1 MANVHLHIFIR
12 IITQIQGMILEKLAR
27 YQLWA
32 DEVVRGLVGGLTDE
46 EFSREVLPPFGSV
59 RSLCAHITIAIEFNL
74 KKHVGKEEFDPE
86 GLGEELHAAPKES
99 LLDMWREADLRLL
112 EFAESRSDETYVFPN
127 FLREGQITL
136 DQEDYLSQYILHTQH
151 HRAQIVSALR
161 LMGKE
166 AKTTDYLF
174 YLSDVQR

>member
-1 MANVHLHIFIR
+1 
-12 IITQIQGMILEKLAR
+12 
-27 YQLWA
+27 
-32 DEVVRGLVGGLTDE
+32 
-46 EFSREVLPPFGSV
+46 
-59 RSLCAHITIAIEFNL
+59 
-74 KKHVGKEEFDPE
+74 
-86 GLGEELHAAPKES
+86 
-99 LLDMWREADLRLL
+99 MWREADLRLL